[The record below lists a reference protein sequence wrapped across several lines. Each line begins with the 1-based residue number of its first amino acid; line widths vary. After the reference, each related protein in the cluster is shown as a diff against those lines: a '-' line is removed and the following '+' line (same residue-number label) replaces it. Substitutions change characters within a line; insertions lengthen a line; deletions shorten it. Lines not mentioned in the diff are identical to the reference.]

1 MEIGEK
7 GINLSGG
14 QKQRVAT
21 ARACYQAASVV
32 LLDDPL
38 SAVDSHVAKHIFEQV
53 LSSKTGYLR
62 GRTRVL
68 VTNNIQLLPEVDSIV
83 VMAGGTISET
93 GTYGALMASGDSK
106 FAEFVREHAS
116 KEKAE
121 EQSTDPADLSTT
133 SLSEEGN
140 SGGGLARQTS
150 VKSAGDGGGKSPHSH
165 SQLSTSLS
173 RQKSVV
179 EEAKKLIE
187 AERAETGNVRWSV
200 YAKYFR
206 SLTFLWLGVMSTG
219 FIAMQATSVASNV
232 WLAVWAN
239 DHSGENSVGR
249 REVVNGTVA
258 AFTEEELSTRNMR
271 LAVYGVLGGLQGK
284 TGWS

>member
-1 MEIGEK
+1 MRQLARALY
-7 GINLSGG
+7 INLSGG

-121 EQSTDPADLSTT
+121 EQSTDPTDLNTT
-133 SLSEEGN
+133 TVSEEGN
-140 SGGGLARQTS
+140 SVGGLARQIS
-150 VKSAGDGGGKSPHSH
+150 VKSAGDGGKSPH

-219 FIAMQATSVASNV
+219 FVAMQATSVASNV

-239 DHSGENSVGR
+239 DHSGENSIGR